1 MPSAFSNVIERHR
14 RYRGWSIAELA
25 RRAELTQPE
34 VSRLV
39 NDVRTPTLRHVQGL
53 AEALS
58 ATTRKQPEGPTS
70 YDEWVA
76 LLVDLGQEARRAVRE
91 ARRAS

>member
-1 MPSAFSNVIERHR
+1 MSSGFSNVIERHR
-14 RYRGWSIAELA
+14 KYRGWSIAELA
-25 RRAELTQPE
+25 RRSNLAQPE

-58 ATTRKQPEGPTS
+58 ATTKKQPEGPES

-76 LLVDLGQEARRAVRE
+76 LLVDLGQEARRS
-91 ARRAS
+91 ARAARKAS